1 MRYSTCGLEPL
12 SRVIAAGEGVHPS
25 LPRGKNNPQA
35 GRTEEKRQGHGCG
48 FGDQVFASEYRFCSC
63 FSTSSPPVEENQ
75 MPVKARN
82 GVPAYQRIQGVIR
95 KVIDTGGL
103 RPGDAVPSERELAR
117 IHEVSLMTARHALAT
132 LEQEGVVE
140 RRRGV
145 GTFVSTPKIH
155 FNKLMSYTEQMRS
168 RSLTAG
174 SKVLFSEI
182 VDDEAEATARLSLSP
197 KSHVLKLERLRHTSG
212 EPFALETCYFS
223 AKHFASLL
231 SEQLERESLFGILER
246 RYNVVLGYADEE
258 VDATAAD
265 PRTAE
270 LLGVPKR
277 EPLLRIRQVIYSTK
291 GTVIVYVLGL
301 YRSDRH
307 NLVIRRFR

>member
-1 MRYSTCGLEPL
+1 M
-12 SRVIAAGEGVHPS
+12 
-25 LPRGKNNPQA
+25 
-35 GRTEEKRQGHGCG
+35 
-48 FGDQVFASEYRFCSC
+48 QVR
-63 FSTSSPPVEENQ
+63 
-75 MPVKARN
+75 ARN
-82 GVPAYQRIQGVIR
+82 GVPAYQRIQGALR
-95 KVIDTGGL
+95 KVIDSGEL

-117 IHEVSLMTARHALAT
+117 IHAVSLMTARHALAT

-155 FNKLMSYTEQMRS
+155 FNRLMSYTEQMRS
-168 RSLTAG
+168 RSLNAA
-174 SKVLFSEI
+174 SKVLFAEI
-182 VDDEAEATARLSLSP
+182 VDDEPEATARLSLSP
-197 KSHVLKLERLRHTSG
+197 QSHILKIERLRHAGG

-223 AKHFASLL
+223 AKQFSGLL
-231 SEQLERESLFGILER
+231 SEPLEHESLFRILER
-246 RYNVVLGYADEE
+246 HFKVVLGYADEE

-291 GTVIVYVLGL
+291 GSVIVYVLGL